1 MGWGLIGDGMGWGPE
16 VTRELVQ
23 DEGVIHGV
31 GRDAGVGH
39 TARGG
44 RRGCPGVTGAAMAQP
59 PPPRP
64 PTRPT
69 WRRLRFPQRR
79 SALPRAG
86 SDERL
91 GGCTSG
97 MGGGPR
103 ARRQPISAQRAPPWR
118 EIQTWC
124 ARSPARG
131 FGGHRSAGPHRVRF
145 SFSVTNGGKTTL
157 TNKIVKALPNCCVI
171 HQDDFFKVGAAGT
184 PTCGGVCVWGA
195 SAAPRSGSREIPLL
209 LPSGVLQCDTC
220 TGGNAALGAVEY
232 GARGALGLMD
242 H

>member
-59 PPPRP
+59 PPPP
-64 PTRPT
+64 PNPPNMAAAP
-69 WRRLRFPQRR
+69 LPSAPQR
-79 SALPRAG
+79 P
-86 SDERL
+86 
-91 GGCTSG
+91 
-97 MGGGPR
+97 
-103 ARRQPISAQRAPPWR
+103 
-118 EIQTWC
+118 
-124 ARSPARG
+124 PARG
-131 FGGHRSAGPHRVRF
+131 KRRTVGRLHFRDGRRAACAATANQRSARAAVARNSNVVRALPGAGF
-145 SFSVTNGGKTTL
+145 WGSPICGSASRSFPFSVTNGGKTTL
-157 TNKIVKALPNCCVI
+157 TNRIVKALPNCCVI

-184 PTCGGVCVWGA
+184 PTCGGVCVGGA

-220 TGGNAALGAVEY
+220 IGGNAALGAVEY